1 MTLKSTKH
9 YTLLLAF
16 AVSACSNLTTSKV
29 ENIGNELK
37 VEMIKKNAYI
47 VTDTTFYNSRVL
59 IVKMRDGTV
68 VITSSPFENES
79 SEKLMKWVKNSLEP
93 KKIVAINTHFHRDGS
108 GGNEVYINEGAEV
121 WSSELTKKMVKEKI
135 GKPKDVSF
143 YKDNKIINRILKS
156 DLKVANNTFK
166 NKDGKIFNFSGDQVE
181 IFFPGHAHS
190 PDNIVVYFHKEK
202 ILFGGCMIKPKSLG
216 YLGVANI
223 ANWPSA
229 AMKLKKFDFDIIVP
243 GHAKWGGPKILDMT
257 IDVAQKALNKSGYK
271 K

>member
-1 MTLKSTKH
+1 MILKLTKH
-9 YTLLLAF
+9 YILLLAF
-16 AVSACSNLTTSKV
+16 TASACSSLTTS
-29 ENIGNELK
+29 EIEYIGNELK
-37 VEMIKKNAYI
+37 VEMIKRNAYVI
-47 VTDTTFYNSRVL
+47 TDTAFYNSRVL
-59 IVKMRDGTV
+59 IVKLGDGTV

-79 SEKLMKWVKNSLEP
+79 SKKLIKWVKSSLEP

-143 YKDNKIINRILKS
+143 YKDDKIKNRILKS

-166 NKDGKIFNFSGDQVE
+166 NKDGKVFNFSGDKVE
-181 IFFPGHAHS
+181 VFFPGHAHS
-190 PDNIVVYFHKEK
+190 PDNVVVYFHKEK

-216 YLGVANI
+216 YLGVADI
-223 ANWPSA
+223 ATWPKA
-229 AMKLKKFDFDIIVP
+229 AMKLKRFDFDIIVP

-257 IDVAQKALNKSGYK
+257 IDVAKKALNKSSDK